1 MIDAEYQDSDELL
14 RLTNIGQSYASG
26 NSSPDSLVLDDIN
39 LTLHTGEIVGLIGR
53 SGSGKSSLMRIMGGV
68 LKPTTGQVTLRGK
81 ALTGPG
87 PEIGMVFQ
95 SFALF
100 PWLSALENV
109 TLPLEA
115 RNMPRN
121 QREERARAVTG
132 LLGLSGYDN
141 AWPHELS
148 PGLAQRVGLARAL
161 VTQPDVLLM
170 DEPFASLDVLAA
182 ENLRTDLVELWSE
195 RQLPCHGVLLVTH
208 SIEEAVLMCDR
219 IVVLSSNPGRI
230 EHELHVPFT
239 HPRDRESAE
248 FRQFVD
254 DIYSLMTR
262 RAPIVSEAILP
273 EEHVPATTRGTP
285 PLPPV
290 AVEGMMGLIEALAA
304 SPLDGR
310 ADLPLLAGKALME
323 LDDLFP
329 LAEALQLLELAELED
344 GDIILTR
351 EGGRFANSGTEE
363 RRAILR
369 HALRQ
374 GLPLIREICSTLD
387 ERPSHTTSAATFR
400 EMLQED
406 MSADYAAQ
414 TLQTL
419 VNWARYA
426 GLFDYDE
433 DNDKLFLD
441 DSAL

>member
-1 MIDAEYQDSDELL
+1 
-14 RLTNIGQSYASG
+14 
-26 NSSPDSLVLDDIN
+26 
-39 LTLHTGEIVGLIGR
+39 
-53 SGSGKSSLMRIMGGV
+53 
-68 LKPTTGQVTLRGK
+68 
-81 ALTGPG
+81 
-87 PEIGMVFQ
+87 
-95 SFALF
+95 
-100 PWLSALENV
+100 
-109 TLPLEA
+109 
-115 RNMPRN
+115 
-121 QREERARAVTG
+121 
-132 LLGLSGYDN
+132 
-141 AWPHELS
+141 
-148 PGLAQRVGLARAL
+148 
-161 VTQPDVLLM
+161 
-170 DEPFASLDVLAA
+170 
-182 ENLRTDLVELWSE
+182 
-195 RQLPCHGVLLVTH
+195 
-208 SIEEAVLMCDR
+208 
-219 IVVLSSNPGRI
+219 
-230 EHELHVPFT
+230 
-239 HPRDRESAE
+239 
-248 FRQFVD
+248 
-254 DIYSLMTR
+254 
-262 RAPIVSEAILP
+262 
-273 EEHVPATTRGTP
+273 
-285 PLPPV
+285 
-290 AVEGMMGLIEALAA
+290 VEGMMGLIEALAA